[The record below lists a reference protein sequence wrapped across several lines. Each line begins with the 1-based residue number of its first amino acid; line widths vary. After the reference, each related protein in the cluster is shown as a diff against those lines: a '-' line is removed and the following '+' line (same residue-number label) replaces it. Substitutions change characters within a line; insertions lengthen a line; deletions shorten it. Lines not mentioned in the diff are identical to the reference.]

1 MTTTTVLGEDT
12 ATIVRDDVSRFSWGG
27 VVAGAVIATA
37 VTFFL
42 ILIGSGLGLAL
53 TSARSA
59 TATGLKTFLT
69 LGAIYFVA
77 AQAFGFAIGGH
88 VAGRLM
94 PPATVDSEEETFRAD
109 AHGLAVWG
117 LAVVFGVALLALTA
131 ASTITAGASR
141 VVTPANY
148 WADKLLRPATTQQSS
163 LNYKQFA
170 QNDVR
175 PAPNAAPQNMAP
187 RNTATDASGASQ
199 VGSPSD
205 LSSAPVSPSLMT
217 PSIPVATLADVKGEA
232 SRILAVEATKSQN
245 ADSDDRQ
252 ELIRLVSQY
261 TGLTPTA
268 ATDRVNAVENDM
280 RTSARNAAEAAKK
293 AASYISIW
301 TAMALLFGAV
311 VCVAA
316 TVSARWKDEH
326 DMFGRPRRIA
336 AV

>member
-1 MTTTTVLGEDT
+1 MTTTTVLSDDT
-12 ATIVRDDVSRFSWGG
+12 ATIVRDDPSRFSWGP
-27 VVAGAVIATA
+27 VIAGAVIATA

-94 PPATVDSEEETFRAD
+94 PPAVTDSEEETFKAD

-117 LAVVFGVALLALTA
+117 LAVVFGLALLALTA
-131 ASTITAGASR
+131 VSTISAGASK
-141 VVTPANY
+141 VATPANY
-148 WADKLLRPATTQQSS
+148 WADKLLRPAATQQSS
-163 LNYKQFA
+163 LAYKQFA
-170 QNDVR
+170 QNDVTT
-175 PAPNAAPQNMAP
+175 AP
-187 RNTATDASGASQ
+187 DASG
-199 VGSPSD
+199 V
-205 LSSAPVSPSLMT
+205 SSAPVSPSLIASST
-217 PSIPVATLADVKGEA
+217 PLATLADVKDEA
-232 SRILAVEATKSQN
+232 SRILMVEAVKSEN
-245 ADSDDRQ
+245 ADNDDRQ

-261 TGLTPTA
+261 TGLNPTA
-268 ATDRVNAVENDM
+268 ATDRVNTVENDM
-280 RTSARNAAEAAKK
+280 RTNVRNAAEAAKK
-293 AASYISIW
+293 VASYISIW

-336 AV
+336 TV

>member
-1 MTTTTVLGEDT
+1 MTTTTVLSDDT
-12 ATIVRDDVSRFSWGG
+12 ATIVHDDSSRFSWGA

-42 ILIGSGLGLAL
+42 VSIGSGLGLAL

-59 TATGLKTFLT
+59 TGAGLKTFIT

-88 VAGRLM
+88 VTGRLM
-94 PPATVDSEEETFRAD
+94 PPAVTDSEEETFRAD

-117 LAVVFGVALLALTA
+117 LAVVFGLALLALTA
-131 ASTITAGASR
+131 ASTISAGASK
-141 VVTPANY
+141 VATPANY
-148 WADKLLRPATTQQSS
+148 WADKLLRPAATQQSS
-163 LNYKQFA
+163 LAYTQFA
-170 QNDVR
+170 QNDV
-175 PAPNAAPQNMAP
+175 AAAPDTTRQDMAP
-187 RNTATDASGASQ
+187 RDTATDAAGPGPVSPSGAS
-199 VGSPSD
+199 P
-205 LSSAPVSPSLMT
+205 APVSPSLMASSM
-217 PSIPVATLADVKGEA
+217 PSATLADVKDEA
-232 SRILAVEATKSQN
+232 SRILTVEAVQGQI
-245 ADSDDRQ
+245 ADSDNHQ

-261 TGLTPTA
+261 TGLNPTA
-268 ATDRVNAVENDM
+268 ATDRVNSVENDM
-280 RTSARNAAEAAKK
+280 RTDARNAAEAAKK

>member
-1 MTTTTVLGEDT
+1 MTTTTVLSDDT
-12 ATIVRDDVSRFSWGG
+12 ATIVRDDVSRFSWGP

-42 ILIGSGLGLAL
+42 VLIGSGLGLAL
-53 TSARSA
+53 TSTRSA
-59 TATGLKTFLT
+59 TGSGLKTFLT

-94 PPATVDSEEETFRAD
+94 PPAVTVSEEETFRAD

-117 LAVVFGVALLALTA
+117 LAVVFGLALLALTA
-131 ASTITAGASR
+131 VSTISAGASK
-141 VVTPANY
+141 VATPANY
-148 WADKLLRPATTQQSS
+148 WADKLLRPAATQQSS
-163 LNYKQFA
+163 
-170 QNDVR
+170 DSTTH
-175 PAPNAAPQNMAP
+175 
-187 RNTATDASGASQ
+187 NTATDASGPSQ
-199 VGSPSD
+199 MVSPSGP
-205 LSSAPVSPSLMT
+205 SSAPVSPIPMT
-217 PSIPVATLADVKGEA
+217 SSMPAATLADVKSEA
-232 SRILAVEATKSQN
+232 SRILMVEAVKGENT
-245 ADSDDRQ
+245 DSDDRQ
-252 ELIRLVSQY
+252 ELIRLVSQN
-261 TGLTPTA
+261 TGLNSTA

-280 RTSARNAAEAAKK
+280 RTSARNTAEAAKK

-316 TVSARWKDEH
+316 TVSARLKDEH
-326 DMFGRPRRIA
+326 DIFGRPRRIA

>member
-1 MTTTTVLGEDT
+1 M
-12 ATIVRDDVSRFSWGG
+12 IVRLAHSRFSWGP

-42 ILIGSGLGLAL
+42 VLIGSGLGLAL

-59 TATGLKTFLT
+59 TGTGLKTFLT

-94 PPATVDSEEETFRAD
+94 PPAAGDSEEETFRAD

-117 LAVVFGVALLALTA
+117 LAVIFGLGLLALTA
-131 ASTITAGASR
+131 VSTISAGVSRTA
-141 VVTPANY
+141 TPANY

-163 LNYKQFA
+163 
-170 QNDVR
+170 
-175 PAPNAAPQNMAP
+175 
-187 RNTATDASGASQ
+187 
-199 VGSPSD
+199 
-205 LSSAPVSPSLMT
+205 
-217 PSIPVATLADVKGEA
+217 VATLADVKGEA
-232 SRILAVEATKSQN
+232 SRILTVEAAKDQN

-252 ELIRLVSQY
+252 ELIRLVSQN
-261 TGLTPTA
+261 TGLNPTA
-268 ATDRVNAVENDM
+268 ATDRVNFVENDM
-280 RTSARNAAEAAKK
+280 RTSAQNAAEAAKK

-316 TVSARWKDEH
+316 TISARWKDEH
-326 DMFGRPRRIA
+326 DIFGRPRRIA

>member
-1 MTTTTVLGEDT
+1 MTTTTVLSDDT
-12 ATIVRDDVSRFSWGG
+12 ATIVGDDASRFSWGP

-42 ILIGSGLGLAL
+42 ILVGSGLGLAL

-59 TATGLKTFLT
+59 TGTGLKTFLT

-94 PPATVDSEEETFRAD
+94 PPAAGDSEEETFRAD
-109 AHGLAVWG
+109 AHGLAVWA
-117 LAVVFGVALLALTA
+117 LAVVFGLALLALTA
-131 ASTITAGASR
+131 VPTISAGANR
-141 VVTPANY
+141 TVTPANY
-148 WADKLLRPATTQQSS
+148 WADRLLRAAATQQSS
-163 LNYKQFA
+163 LAYTQSM
-170 QNDVR
+170 
-175 PAPNAAPQNMAP
+175 PLAA
-187 RNTATDASGASQ
+187 
-199 VGSPSD
+199 
-205 LSSAPVSPSLMT
+205 
-217 PSIPVATLADVKGEA
+217 LADAKGEA
-232 SRILAVEATKSQN
+232 SRLVTVEAAKGQN
-245 ADSDDRQ
+245 ADNDDQQ

-261 TGLTPTA
+261 TGLPAAA
-268 ATDRVNAVENDM
+268 ATDRVNTGENDM

-301 TAMALLFGAV
+301 TAIALLFGAV

-316 TVSARWKDEH
+316 TVSARWEDDH

-336 AV
+336 VAR

>member
-1 MTTTTVLGEDT
+1 
-12 ATIVRDDVSRFSWGG
+12 

-59 TATGLKTFLT
+59 TGAGLKTFLT

-94 PPATVDSEEETFRAD
+94 PPAGTESEEETFRAD

-117 LAVVFGVALLALTA
+117 LAVVFGLALLALTA
-131 ASTITAGASR
+131 VSTISAGASK
-141 VVTPANY
+141 VATPANY
-148 WADKLLRPATTQQSS
+148 WADKLLRPAATQQSS
-163 LNYKQFA
+163 LAYTQFA
-170 QNDVR
+170 QNDVT
-175 PAPNAAPQNMAP
+175 PAPDAARQDMAP
-187 RNTATDASGASQ
+187 RDTATDVSRPGP
-199 VGSPSD
+199 VVSPSGV
-205 LSSAPVSPSLMT
+205 SPVPVSPSLMAPST
-217 PSIPVATLADVKGEA
+217 PLATLADVKDEA
-232 SRILAVEATKSQN
+232 SRILMIEAIKGEN
-245 ADSDDRQ
+245 ADNDNHQ
-252 ELIRLVSQY
+252 ELTRLVSQY
-261 TGLTPTA
+261 TGLNPTA
-268 ATDRVNAVENDM
+268 ATDRVNTVENDM
-280 RTSARNAAEAAKK
+280 RTDTRNAAEAAKK
-293 AASYISIW
+293 SASYISIW

-326 DMFGRPRRIA
+326 DIFGRPRPFA
-336 AV
+336 SV

>member
-1 MTTTTVLGEDT
+1 MTTTTVLSDDT
-12 ATIVRDDVSRFSWGG
+12 ATIIRDDVSRFSWGP

-42 ILIGSGLGLAL
+42 VLIGSGLGLAL
-53 TSARSA
+53 TSTRSA
-59 TATGLKTFLT
+59 TGSGLKTFLT

-94 PPATVDSEEETFRAD
+94 PPAVTVSEEETFRAD

-117 LAVVFGVALLALTA
+117 LAVVFGLGLLALTA
-131 ASTITAGASR
+131 VSTISAGASR
-141 VVTPANY
+141 TATPANY

-163 LNYKQFA
+163 LDYKQFA
-170 QNDVR
+170 QNGVDSTT
-175 PAPNAAPQNMAP
+175 
-187 RNTATDASGASQ
+187 RNTATDASGPGQ
-199 VGSPSD
+199 VVSPSG
-205 LSSAPVSPSLMT
+205 LSSAPVSPSPMT
-217 PSIPVATLADVKGEA
+217 SSMPVATLADVKGEA
-232 SRILAVEATKSQN
+232 SRILTVEVAKGEN

-252 ELIRLVSQY
+252 ELIRLVSQN
-261 TGLTPTA
+261 TGLNPTA

-280 RTSARNAAEAAKK
+280 RTSAQNAAEAAKK

-301 TAMALLFGAV
+301 TAIALLFGAV

-326 DMFGRPRRIA
+326 DIFGRPRRIA

>member
-1 MTTTTVLGEDT
+1 MTTTTVLSDDT
-12 ATIVRDDVSRFSWGG
+12 ATIVRDDVSRFSWGP

-42 ILIGSGLGLAL
+42 VLIGSGLGLAL

-59 TATGLKTFLT
+59 TGTGLKTFLT

-94 PPATVDSEEETFRAD
+94 PPSVTDSEEETFRAD
-109 AHGLAVWG
+109 AHGLTVWG
-117 LAVVFGVALLALTA
+117 LAVVFGLGLLALTA
-131 ASTITAGASR
+131 VSTISAGASR
-141 VVTPANY
+141 TATPANY

-163 LNYKQFA
+163 LAYKQFA
-170 QNDVR
+170 QNETTAHDAVR
-175 PAPNAAPQNMAP
+175 QDMAP
-187 RNTATDASGASQ
+187 RNTARDASGPSH
-199 VGSPSD
+199 VVSPSG
-205 LSSAPVSPSLMT
+205 LSSAPVSPSPMT
-217 PSIPVATLADVKGEA
+217 SSMPVATLADVKGEA
-232 SRILAVEATKSQN
+232 SRILTVEVAKGQN

-261 TGLTPTA
+261 TGLNPKA